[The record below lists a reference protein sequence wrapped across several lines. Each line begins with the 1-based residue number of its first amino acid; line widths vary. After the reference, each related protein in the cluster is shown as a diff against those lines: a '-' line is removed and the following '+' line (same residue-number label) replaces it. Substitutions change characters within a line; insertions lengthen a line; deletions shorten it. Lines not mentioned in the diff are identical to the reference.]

1 MNKDLLVRGVKSTVK
16 TVETQLNRKVHSVYL
31 TGSALYG
38 VSTPESDFDFKVY
51 VYPTFSDLCFN
62 EKLSKE
68 VAVNENNVEHVSVRD
83 VRFQYDELNKLSLNS
98 AHLLHPPLLGKRL
111 FTEEQLAQVL
121 EERKD
126 NFLFS
131 LAGVSLSESKKEDS
145 GKKLSRMLL
154 LENMFT
160 AVLEDK
166 FTLNYF
172 FDKDSSKEVLV
183 RENFHRYT
191 DFAKL
196 TPEELMLTAKDFKKQ
211 YRVDCKKLE
220 KVLKNQLLE
229 TVKTFY
235 NVGKEVY

>member
-16 TVETQLNRKVHSVYL
+16 TVETKLNRKVHSVYL

-51 VYPTFSDLCFN
+51 VYPTFLDLCFN

-83 VRFQYDELNKLSLNS
+83 VRFQYDELNKLSFNS

-111 FTEEQLAQVL
+111 FTEEQLTQVL

-131 LAGVSLSESKKEDS
+131 LAGVSLSESKNEDS

-160 AVLEDK
+160 SVLEDK

-211 YRVDCKKLE
+211 YKADYKKLE
-220 KVLKNQLLE
+220 NVLKNQLLE

>member
-1 MNKDLLVRGVKSTVK
+1 MNKDLLVKGVKSTVK
-16 TVETQLNRKVHSVYL
+16 TVEAKLNRKVHSVYL
-31 TGSALYG
+31 TGSTLYG

-51 VYPTFSDLCFN
+51 VSPTFSDLCFN

-98 AHLLHPPLLGKRL
+98 AHLFHPPLLGKRL
-111 FTEEQLAQVL
+111 FTEEQLTQVL

-191 DFAKL
+191 DFVKL
-196 TPEELMLTAKDFKKQ
+196 TPEELMLTAKDFKKE
-211 YRVDCKKLE
+211 YKVDHKKLE
-220 KVLKNQLLE
+220 NVLKNQLLE

>member
-16 TVETQLNRKVHSVYL
+16 AVETKLNRKVHSVYL

-83 VRFQYDELNKLSLNS
+83 VRFQYDELNKLSFNS

-111 FTEEQLAQVL
+111 FTEEQLTQVL

-131 LAGVSLSESKKEDS
+131 LAGVSLSESKNEDS

-160 AVLEDK
+160 SVLEDK

-183 RENFHRYT
+183 RENLHRYT

-211 YRVDCKKLE
+211 YKVDYKKLE
-220 KVLKNQLLE
+220 DVLKNQLLE

>member
-68 VAVNENNVEHVSVRD
+68 VAINENNVEHVSVRD
-83 VRFQYDELNKLSLNS
+83 VRFQYDELNKLSFNS

-131 LAGVSLSESKKEDS
+131 LAGVSLSESKNENS

-183 RENFHRYT
+183 RENFYRYT

-220 KVLKNQLLE
+220 NVLKNQLLE

>member
-16 TVETQLNRKVHSVYL
+16 TVETKLNRKVHSVYL

-83 VRFQYDELNKLSLNS
+83 VRFQYDELNKLSFNS

-111 FTEEQLAQVL
+111 FTQEQLTQVL

-126 NFLFS
+126 SFLFS
-131 LAGVSLSESKKEDS
+131 LAGVSLSESKNEDS

-154 LENMFT
+154 LENMFA

-183 RENFHRYT
+183 RENFHRYS

>member
-1 MNKDLLVRGVKSTVK
+1 MNKDLLVKGVKSTVK
-16 TVETQLNRKVHSVYL
+16 TVETKLNRKVHSVYL

-68 VAVNENNVEHVSVRD
+68 VAINENNVEHVSVRD
-83 VRFQYDELNKLSLNS
+83 VRFQYDELNKLSFNS

-131 LAGVSLSESKKEDS
+131 LAGVSLSESKNENS

-183 RENFHRYT
+183 RENFYRYT

-220 KVLKNQLLE
+220 NVLKNQLLE

>member
-131 LAGVSLSESKKEDS
+131 LAGVSLSEPKKENS
-145 GKKLSRMLL
+145 GKKFSRMLL

-183 RENFHRYT
+183 RENFYRYT

-211 YRVDCKKLE
+211 YKVDYKKLE
-220 KVLKNQLLE
+220 NVLKNQLLE

>member
-1 MNKDLLVRGVKSTVK
+1 MNKDLLVKGVKSTVK
-16 TVETQLNRKVHSVYL
+16 TVETKLNRKVHSVYL

-68 VAVNENNVEHVSVRD
+68 VAVNENNVEHVAVRD
-83 VRFQYDELNKLSLNS
+83 VRFQYDELNKLSFNS

-131 LAGVSLSESKKEDS
+131 LAGVSLSESKNENS

-166 FTLNYF
+166 FTLKYF
-172 FDKDSSKEVLV
+172 FNKNSSKEVLV
-183 RENFHRYT
+183 RENPHRYT

-211 YRVDCKKLE
+211 YKVDYKKLE
-220 KVLKNQLLE
+220 NVLKNQLLE

>member
-16 TVETQLNRKVHSVYL
+16 TVETKLNRKVQSVYL

-68 VAVNENNVEHVSVRD
+68 VAINENNVEHVSVRD
-83 VRFQYDELNKLSLNS
+83 VRFQYDELNKLSFNS

-111 FTEEQLAQVL
+111 FTEEQLTQVL

-131 LAGVSLSESKKEDS
+131 LAGVSLSESKNEDS

-160 AVLEDK
+160 SVLEDK

>member
-1 MNKDLLVRGVKSTVK
+1 MNKDLLVKGVKSTVK
-16 TVETQLNRKVHSVYL
+16 TVETKLNRKVHSVYL

-51 VYPTFSDLCFN
+51 VYPPFSDLCFN

-131 LAGVSLSESKKEDS
+131 LAGVSLSESKKENS
-145 GKKLSRMLL
+145 GKKFSRMLL

-196 TPEELMLTAKDFKKQ
+196 TPEELMLAAKDFKKQ
-211 YRVDCKKLE
+211 YKVDYKKLE

>member
-16 TVETQLNRKVHSVYL
+16 TVETRLNRKVHSVYL

-111 FTEEQLAQVL
+111 FTGEQLAQVL

>member
-160 AVLEDK
+160 VVLEDK

-172 FDKDSSKEVLV
+172 FNKDSSKEVLV
-183 RENFHRYT
+183 RENFYRYT

>member
-16 TVETQLNRKVHSVYL
+16 TVETKLNRKVHSVYL

-68 VAVNENNVEHVSVRD
+68 VAINENNVEHVSVRD
-83 VRFQYDELNKLSLNS
+83 VRFQYDELNKLSFNS

-111 FTEEQLAQVL
+111 FTEEQLTQVL

-145 GKKLSRMLL
+145 GKKTCKNVIVRKY
-154 LENMFT
+154 
-160 AVLEDK
+160 V
-166 FTLNYF
+166 YF
-172 FDKDSSKEVLV
+172 CF
-183 RENFHRYT
+183 R
-191 DFAKL
+191 
-196 TPEELMLTAKDFKKQ
+196 
-211 YRVDCKKLE
+211 
-220 KVLKNQLLE
+220 
-229 TVKTFY
+229 
-235 NVGKEVY
+235 G

>member
-16 TVETQLNRKVHSVYL
+16 TVETKLNRKVHSVYL

-83 VRFQYDELNKLSLNS
+83 VRFQYDELNKLSFNS

-111 FTEEQLAQVL
+111 FTQEQLTQVL

-131 LAGVSLSESKKEDS
+131 LAGVSLSESKNEDS

-183 RENFHRYT
+183 RENFHRYS

>member
-16 TVETQLNRKVHSVYL
+16 TVETKLNRKVHSVYL

-131 LAGVSLSESKKEDS
+131 LAGVSLSESKKENS
-145 GKKLSRMLL
+145 GKKFSRMLL

-166 FTLNYF
+166 FTLTYF

-183 RENFHRYT
+183 RENFYRYT

>member
-1 MNKDLLVRGVKSTVK
+1 MNKDLLVKGVKSTVK
-16 TVETQLNRKVHSVYL
+16 TVETQLNRKVHSAYL
-31 TGSALYG
+31 TGSTLYG

-62 EKLSKE
+62 GKLSKE

-98 AHLLHPPLLGKRL
+98 AHLLHPPLLGKRF
-111 FTEEQLAQVL
+111 FTEEQLTQVL

-145 GKKLSRMLL
+145 GKKLTRMLL
-154 LENMFT
+154 FENMFT

-183 RENFHRYT
+183 RENFNRYT

-196 TPEELMLTAKDFKKQ
+196 TPEELMLTAKDFKKE
-211 YRVDCKKLE
+211 YKVDHKKLE
-220 KVLKNQLLE
+220 NVLKNQLLE

>member
-16 TVETQLNRKVHSVYL
+16 TVETKLNRKVHSVYL

-83 VRFQYDELNKLSLNS
+83 VRFQYDELNKLSFNS

-111 FTEEQLAQVL
+111 FTEEQLTQVL

-131 LAGVSLSESKKEDS
+131 LAGVSLSESKNENS

-183 RENFHRYT
+183 RENFYRYT